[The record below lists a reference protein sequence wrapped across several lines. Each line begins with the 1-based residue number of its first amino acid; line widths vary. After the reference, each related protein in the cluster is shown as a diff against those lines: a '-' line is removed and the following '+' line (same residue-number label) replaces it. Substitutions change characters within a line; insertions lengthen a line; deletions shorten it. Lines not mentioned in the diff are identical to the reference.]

1 MSLSLSLMRLLVMLN
16 EPFTHDRVDVV
27 VGGCSKFAMSQLTKV
42 CKVSRSILSPYVA
55 DILGAMLEAL
65 SMVEPAE
72 FNYFAQRT
80 NARSPTSLTHSQLVY

>member
-1 MSLSLSLMRLLVMLN
+1 MRLLVMLN
-16 EPFTHDRVDVV
+16 EPFTHDRVDVG
-27 VGGCSKFAMSQLTKV
+27 GGCSKFAMSQLTKV

-65 SMVEPAE
+65 SMLEPAE